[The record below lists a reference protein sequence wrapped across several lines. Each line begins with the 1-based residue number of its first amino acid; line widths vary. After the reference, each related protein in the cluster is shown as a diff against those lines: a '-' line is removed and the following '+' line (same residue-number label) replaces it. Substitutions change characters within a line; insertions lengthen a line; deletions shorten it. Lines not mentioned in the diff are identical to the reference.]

1 MTGFWNVVRAAA
13 LATFALCLATPACAD
28 VKVHGATTVTF
39 GLMRPHQAEIEKLAG
54 VQLTVLP
61 SSTSHG
67 LTDLVQS
74 KADIAMLAEPLE
86 EIAAVLNKKQPG
98 FMNVEDYVGRHVANA
113 YVQFIVHPSNRI
125 NTLTNDQLAGLLS
138 GRIKNWSEIGGTNQ
152 PVLVVG
158 EPTSSPHRMIA
169 QALRTS
175 YAPDLRV
182 VQNANQTA
190 IIVAQAPG
198 AISYLSTAHD
208 LPIRNKLKFVDA
220 ELRLP
225 LALHLA
231 IRKDAPEHVKRVV
244 DAAASVGAK

>member
-1 MTGFWNVVRAAA
+1 MTGFSSALRGAAFA
-13 LATFALCLATPACAD
+13 SLILSSPTLASAD

-39 GLMRPHQAEIEKLAG
+39 GLMRPHQADIERLAG
-54 VQLTVLP
+54 VKLAILP

-67 LTDLVQS
+67 LMDLVQA

-86 EIAAVLNKKQPG
+86 DIAAVLNRKQPG

-113 YVQFIVHPSNRI
+113 YVQLIVHPSNPLRS
-125 NTLTNDQLAGLLS
+125 LSNDQLAGLFS
-138 GRIKNWSEIGGTNQ
+138 GRIRNWSEIGGANV

-158 EPTSSPHRMIA
+158 EPTSSPYRMIRE
-169 QALRTS
+169 ALDIS
-175 YAPDLRV
+175 YAPDMRV

-208 LPIRNKLKFVDA
+208 LPIRSKLKFIDA
-220 ELRLP
+220 KLRLP

-231 IRKDAPEHVKRVV
+231 IRKDAPPHVKKVV
-244 DAAASVGAK
+244 DAAASIGMK